1 MSTSERQPLSAMAHR
16 VAAPLR
22 DRLRSIVADRVDD
35 ILAEVPQTLRRLQ
48 TLLLVLSLSI
58 PVFLAGAVAV
68 LCRIVH

>member
-1 MSTSERQPLSAMAHR
+1 MAHR

-22 DRLRSIVADRVDD
+22 ERLRLIVADRVDE

-48 TLLLVLSLSI
+48 TLLLVLALSV

-68 LCRIVH
+68 LWRLVH

>member
-1 MSTSERQPLSAMAHR
+1 MSTSERQPPPAMAHR

-22 DRLRSIVADRVDD
+22 ERLRLIVADRVDE

-48 TLLLVLSLSI
+48 TLLLVLALSV

-68 LCRIVH
+68 LWRLVH